1 MIENFLNF
9 FRNSVNIFDYFS
21 NISEF
26 LCMVVSIYLYK
37 TYKKNSYYIYFLL
50 YTIAVVIV
58 ETLGSLKTYYEIH
71 KITYEYDIFGLT
83 EYILIA
89 LIYYNLTN
97 SIKNK
102 KIIILSIVS
111 YIFFH
116 SILFFDYGLRKYII
130 IVESVLIV
138 YLVINYFINLLNSE
152 EILNYKKQLPF
163 WLSVGFL
170 LFFLSAIPFFSL
182 LYSDLMKNRNLFP
195 ILHVLIVLYNSCF
208 IYGLIICRKVNL

>member
-1 MIENFLNF
+1 MIENILNF
-9 FRNSVNIFDYFS
+9 FRNSANIFDYFS

-26 LCMVVSIYLYK
+26 LCMIISICLYK
-37 TYKKNSYYIYFLL
+37 TYKKKNYYIYFLL

-58 ETLGSLKTYYEIH
+58 ETLGSLKSYYEIH
-71 KITYEYDIFGLT
+71 KITYEYDVFGLV
-83 EYILIA
+83 EYILIG

-97 SIKNK
+97 SLKNK
-102 KIIILSIVS
+102 KIIILSVIA

-116 SILFFDYGLRKYII
+116 SILLFDYGFRKYII
-130 IVESVLIV
+130 IVESLLIN
-138 YLVINYFINLLNSE
+138 YLVIKYFIDLLNSK

-195 ILHVLIVLYNSCF
+195 ILHALIILYNGCF
-208 IYGLIICRKVNL
+208 IYGLITCRKVNL